1 MCNLFPHT
9 SNFPGILYAFPHLP
23 SSAQHVGEHMQH
35 CWQRNFD
42 RLDNLIHQGLG
53 TEAFFRSI
61 EQELPP
67 VVSREVLSK
76 ATGGLISAKT
86 LSNEDALRKG
96 PTERVRAGSKIGYTR
111 FSAMAYIRKK
121 IQLL

>member
-1 MCNLFPHT
+1 
-9 SNFPGILYAFPHLP
+9 
-23 SSAQHVGEHMQH
+23 MQQY
-35 CWQRNFD
+35 WQRNFD
-42 RLDNLIHQGLG
+42 RSDNLIRQGIV

-67 VVSREVLSK
+67 VVSRTELAK

-86 LSNEDALRKG
+86 LSNEDALHKG

-111 FSAMAYIRKK
+111 ASVMAV
-121 IQLL
+121 LLPMTR